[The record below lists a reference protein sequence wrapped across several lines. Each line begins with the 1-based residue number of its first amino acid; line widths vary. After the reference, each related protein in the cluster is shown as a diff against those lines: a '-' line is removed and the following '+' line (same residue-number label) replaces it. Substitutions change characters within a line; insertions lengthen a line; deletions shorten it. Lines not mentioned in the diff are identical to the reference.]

1 MVDTG
6 AHIPAWSGRR
16 AQAALRK
23 VKANGRRRNTPCF
36 ICSQPIDYSL
46 PAGHPMS
53 FEVDEIRP
61 ASRGGSVID
70 PANVAPAHRIC
81 NERRGNKSVADMKAS
96 AGPRP
101 RDVGCKTSRR
111 W

>member
-6 AHIPAWSGRR
+6 AHIPTWSGRR

-46 PAGHPMS
+46 LSTDPDGCTVQHKK
-53 FEVDEIRP
+53 
-61 ASRGGSVID
+61 SRKQYPELTWS
-70 PANVAPAHRIC
+70 PSNWAPAHGSC
-81 NERRGNKSVADMKAS
+81 NYS
-96 AGPRP
+96 AGLG
-101 RDVGCKTSRR
+101 DASTAIGVTSQD